1 MNRKG
6 RIHRVGVVLAVTW
19 FAVIAWFESRSE
31 DIDLGSEK
39 LGEVANVISI
49 SADEPG
55 VALGVFHNGL
65 LVHASAYGM
74 ADLSHGVPFS
84 LKTRSNLGSTSKQF
98 TAFAIL
104 HLAAEGRLSLEDEVR
119 RWIPELPEF
128 GSVVTIRHL
137 LTHTSGYREIY
148 QTLKLTGR
156 RVFEDHVDRREMIDV
171 VRYQTGLQNAPGSK
185 WDYNNTG
192 YGLLSMIVERVT
204 EQSFAAFLDHQ
215 VFAPLGMTN
224 SVVRMNPSDP
234 VRYSARGYQ
243 PDGDRFVETRDLG
256 GAVGASGI
264 YTTINDL
271 AIWLSHFHSGTLES
285 RLLVQR
291 MTTPF
296 RLNDGRST
304 GYGLGLYVDRWR
316 GLKRIFHGGDDVAHR
331 AITVYFPEIKG
342 GVMVLSNNAGFDQYQ
357 CANRLAEIFFGDRLT
372 EVKKAPGPSA
382 RELADFSRFAGR
394 YEPRSNPGMVFTLRR
409 DGDQLISEV
418 AGDEYPLLPISR
430 NRFRVQGQNAR
441 FEFDVDRTG
450 EVKSA
455 VLFHQGKQTLRRLLE
470 GEQGGQR
477 RDLSEF
483 IGRYHSA
490 ELQTT
495 YELGVEKERLVLT
508 SRWFQQKLPLQS
520 VQEDRFS
527 GADPVSSVLFRRDEK
542 GAVAGFRVGNGAGRE
557 FVWFERERP

>member
-271 AIWLSHFHSGTLES
+271 S
-285 RLLVQR
+285 
-291 MTTPF
+291 
-296 RLNDGRST
+296 
-304 GYGLGLYVDRWR
+304 
-316 GLKRIFHGGDDVAHR
+316 
-331 AITVYFPEIKG
+331 
-342 GVMVLSNNAGFDQYQ
+342 
-357 CANRLAEIFFGDRLT
+357 
-372 EVKKAPGPSA
+372 
-382 RELADFSRFAGR
+382 
-394 YEPRSNPGMVFTLRR
+394 
-409 DGDQLISEV
+409 LIH
-418 AGDEYPLLPISR
+418 I
-430 NRFRVQGQNAR
+430 
-441 FEFDVDRTG
+441 
-450 EVKSA
+450 
-455 VLFHQGKQTLRRLLE
+455 
-470 GEQGGQR
+470 
-477 RDLSEF
+477 
-483 IGRYHSA
+483 
-490 ELQTT
+490 
-495 YELGVEKERLVLT
+495 
-508 SRWFQQKLPLQS
+508 
-520 VQEDRFS
+520 
-527 GADPVSSVLFRRDEK
+527 
-542 GAVAGFRVGNGAGRE
+542 
-557 FVWFERERP
+557 